1 MAESCRDV
9 SRSPTSGVVCAGV
22 VRCSVCCVAARVLR
36 LMGVVDTDAFLHHFA
51 TTIGRRIY
59 LPFDRGT
66 PADGW
71 SLWGQ
76 IMVLAHECQ
85 HVAQYDALGP
95 LRFTWQYL
103 GSTAGRTKLEA
114 EAYRCQLE
122 LQHWRTGQIPSPHDL
137 AASLRSY
144 AVTDPDVKVAET
156 MLAMSAE
163 SVKAGGLGIASVHGG
178 FRSAVDVSLDLRTPM
193 WTEPAPLWARCASGP
208 RCWSSVE
215 TRM

>member
-1 MAESCRDV
+1 V
-9 SRSPTSGVVCAGV
+9 SEPTPERVREYFAYMIEKFGARVVDKRSAVEMQL
-22 VRCSVCCVAARVLR
+22 AARVLR
-36 LMGVVDTDAFLHHFA
+36 LLGILDADAFLHHFA

-59 LPFDRGT
+59 LPFDPGT
-66 PADGW
+66 PTDGW

-144 AVTDPDVKVAET
+144 AVTDADVRVAET

-163 SVKAGGLGIASVHGG
+163 SVKAG
-178 FRSAVDVSLDLRTPM
+178 AVINPTSRVAIDWLTLNAPELR
-193 WTEPAPLWARCASGP
+193 AGA
-208 RCWSSVE
+208 
-215 TRM
+215 